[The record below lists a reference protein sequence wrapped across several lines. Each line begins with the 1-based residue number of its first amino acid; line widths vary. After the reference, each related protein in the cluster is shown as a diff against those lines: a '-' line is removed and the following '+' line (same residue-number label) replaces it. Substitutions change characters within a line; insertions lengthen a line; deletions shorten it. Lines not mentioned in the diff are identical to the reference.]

1 MTRLLTYL
9 GLAAG
14 IMLLV
19 GLLLWQG
26 ALDVWR
32 LLSTTGWQLLLLPL
46 VWVPNF
52 LFAGAAW
59 RRLFPEPGPRPSLVQ
74 SIGGIWMARAVNNL
88 LPVASIGGEVAKARL
103 AYHWGCSATTA
114 TASVI
119 VDKTLQVVAVI
130 LWGLTGVACL
140 LLLSRDDKL
149 AYLALTGFG
158 VLSVGAL
165 GFFLVQ
171 RAGMLGILAH
181 LGENLLR
188 IDSLGGVTLG
198 ARETDSEVMAIY
210 RRRGALA
217 EVTLLRVLTLALQ
230 TGEVWL
236 ACVMLGHPIGLAE
249 AVLLKSLTFTLS
261 DIAFVIPNGYGVQEG
276 AFILIGA
283 LVGLDAETAL
293 ALSLAIR
300 IRDVI
305 LDPPGL
311 LVLHHI
317 ETRRWFG

>member
-1 MTRLLTYL
+1 MTRILAYL

-14 IMLLV
+14 LVLLA

-32 LLSTTGWQLLLLPL
+32 LLSATGWQLLLLPL

-59 RRLFPEPGPRPSLVQ
+59 RRLFDAAGPRPTLVQ
-74 SIGGIWMARAVNNL
+74 AVGGIWMARAVNNL

-103 AYHWGCSATTA
+103 AYHWGCAATTA

-119 VDKTLQVVAVI
+119 VDKTVQVIAVI
-130 LWGLTGVACL
+130 LWGLAGVACL
-140 LLLSRDDKL
+140 LLLARDDHL
-149 AYLALTGFG
+149 AYLALGGFA
-158 VLSVGAL
+158 VLAVCVA

-171 RAGMLGILAH
+171 RAGMLGFLAH
-181 LGENLLR
+181 LGEKLLR
-188 IDSLGGVTLG
+188 IESLNGVSVG
-198 ARETDSEVMAIY
+198 ARETDVEVMAIY
-210 RRRGALA
+210 RGRGAIA
-217 EVTLLRVLTLALQ
+217 AATLLRVLTLAIQ

-236 ACVMLGHPIGLAE
+236 GCLLLGYPIGVLE
-249 AVLLKSLTFTLS
+249 AVMLKSLTFTLS
-261 DIAFVIPNGYGVQEG
+261 DIAFVVPNAYGVQEG

-283 LVGLDAETAL
+283 LVGLDADQAL
-293 ALSLAIR
+293 ALSLTLR
-300 IRDVI
+300 IRDLI

>member
-171 RAGMLGILAH
+171 RAGMLGILAR

-188 IDSLGGVTLG
+188 IDSLCGVTLG